1 MIKIDEVPENSIL
14 RNSQSQAIVESSD
27 KCLMQLT
34 VGKSAVIYELGQTNR
49 KEVAILQDLDKFND
63 PHAFDNSGFALNLK
77 HNTIQCSKDEEIGLK
92 RPSKETHQCGLY
104 RAISELE
111 LSMIDDYVKMFGDY
125 TTQLKSETN
134 QVSLVALRL
143 RYGKETIF
151 SLFADQP

>member
-1 MIKIDEVPENSIL
+1 M
-14 RNSQSQAIVESSD
+14 
-27 KCLMQLT
+27 
-34 VGKSAVIYELGQTNR
+34 
-49 KEVAILQDLDKFND
+49 
-63 PHAFDNSGFALNLK
+63 
-77 HNTIQCSKDEEIGLK
+77 K